1 MSYIAFNY
9 HQCQVKFFKISQ
21 RNRTKIKGQDLLP
34 RFSNTC
40 ILLHIIPLNTWHVFV
55 YFSYLF
61 FSPHS
66 QEGTYNQVNPFLQ
79 QASHFNA
86 LKITLIPIKYVF
98 TYIFSLKISFFH
110 FYLIIFNYL
119 TILVPTSQ
127 YFHWISELVEMFLC
141 PLHPLAY

>member
-21 RNRTKIKGQDLLP
+21 RNTTKKKK
-34 RFSNTC
+34 RFVAKIFKYMYFIAYYTTKYMAC
-40 ILLHIIPLNTWHVFV
+40 FCFCFTYFFPHTLRKVLN
-55 YFSYLF
+55 
-61 FSPHS
+61 
-66 QEGTYNQVNPFLQ
+66 NQVNPFLQ

-127 YFHWISELVEMFLC
+127 YFHWISVLVEMFLC